1 MTRIFLFLFFV
12 TLLFAACASPVGG
25 DGVHVAGRMGA
36 DEGGGEPSRQTV
48 YRMLEFFFC
57 DVRPEHK
64 KRMMIGPFRLH
75 GAVGEYTCASLL
87 PPFCSPLNGFPT
99 FVADEFGDAS
109 VAVYSDRLGFFREH
123 SPCWRLRVLT
133 NVATEVDS
141 LVLEVN
147 YSYRY
152 GDEGNDGFVTA
163 MQRLPLCGFYAFGA
177 GQSAPEVRLCSFP
190 ADDSLPFS
198 IVCLLFTHRLGD
210 FRPL

>member
-1 MTRIFLFLFFV
+1 MTRIFLFILSLS
-12 TLLFAACASPVGG
+12 LLLAACASPVGG
-25 DGVHVAGRMGA
+25 ASVAD
-36 DEGGGEPSRQTV
+36 DEGEASSRPAV
-48 YRMLEFFFC
+48 CRMLEFFFC

-64 KRMMIGPFRLH
+64 KRMMIGPFRLY
-75 GAVGEYTCASLL
+75 GAVGEYECATLL
-87 PPFCSPLNGFPT
+87 PPFCSPLNGFPAFST
-99 FVADEFGDAS
+99 DEFGDAS

-133 NVATEVDS
+133 NVATEIDS

-147 YSYRY
+147 YSYCY
-152 GDEGNDGFVTA
+152 GDDGNDGFVTA
-163 MQRLPLCGFYAFGA
+163 MQRLPLCGFSAFGA